1 MLTPTIAARLIHESD
16 ELHACWVEYQ
26 EPESQALIAA
36 VLLAQIPDGLERLR
50 KAWIIDRLDAEQAAV
65 FMPSRVSVQLSES
78 N

>member
-50 KAWIIDRLDAEQAAV
+50 KA
-65 FMPSRVSVQLSES
+65 
-78 N
+78 